1 MDLLAWLTG
10 KSAGN
15 VITLLS
21 VLVAFLAAMP
31 TLFGFQERSRLT
43 QLERIDRVIR
53 GSDALPQHVAM
64 MRIMRARLVERVT
77 RRYVRRIDL
86 WALFNVFSV
95 ITATL
100 FVLLIIAGLVN
111 APDVV
116 VNAIGGAVAI
126 GWAGLILTGL
136 ITSIVWLVGRSGT
149 GGASSTERAAR
160 ADSHRACGHVRTRF
174 DRRASSIALPVPH
187 GVDSHP

>member
-136 ITSIVWLVGRSGT
+136 ITSIVWLVRKIRYWWSLL
-149 GGASSTERAAR
+149 
-160 ADSHRACGHVRTRF
+160 D
-174 DRRASSIALPVPH
+174 
-187 GVDSHP
+187 